1 MKFSTTQLL
10 AALGFAS
17 YAAADFHILT
27 GPCSI
32 APGWGGSLED
42 YAVACPSNYYN
53 CKCMM
58 DGDRTGHV
66 INGETPKYGIH
77 DTGSNYFEL
86 DGMCGVGNMN
96 FYLQGDGTWL
106 FYIAGGDGS
115 VQGQCWPGDNSIKDC
130 NEFSAA
136 CSLSNILVCYS
147 YICEP

>member
-1 MKFSTTQLL
+1 MKFSIPQVL
-10 AALGFAS
+10 AALSLAS
-17 YAAADFHILT
+17 VVAADFHILT

-32 APGWGGSLED
+32 APGFGGSLES

-53 CKCMM
+53 CDCMLN
-58 DGDRTGHV
+58 GDRTGHV
-66 INGETPKYGIH
+66 IAGETPVYGLSS
-77 DTGSNYFEL
+77 TGSNYFEL
-86 DGMCGVGNMN
+86 DGMCGTGNLN
-96 FYLQGDGTWL
+96 FYLQSDGTWL

-115 VQGQCWPGDNSIKDC
+115 VQGTCYNGDNSVTDC